1 MKFSDFN
8 LDPSLTE
15 GINSMGFTKPT
26 PVQEKAIP
34 EILKGRDLISF
45 AQTGTGKTA
54 AFLIPLINMIIQSG
68 DSGTVQAMIIVPT
81 RELALQIDQQMQGIS
96 YFTPVTSIAIYGGG
110 DGTTF
115 SQEKTALS
123 EGASV
128 IICTPGKMIAHLVHD
143 YVRLEKLKYLVLDEA
158 DRMLD
163 MGFYEDIVKI
173 TSNLP
178 ERRQNLLFAATM
190 PNDIR
195 KLASKVLNDP
205 VEVKIALSK
214 PVERI
219 LQIAYSLHE
228 NQKIPMIKRLVG
240 HDKLKSVIVFCAT
253 KSGTKQLARELKNA
267 KMPAEEI
274 HSDLDQRQREEVLN
288 AFRAKQ
294 VKILVAT
301 DVVSRG
307 IDIEDIDLIVNYDVP
322 NDSEDYIHRIGR
334 TARAETDGIAITFI
348 SPREQSSFAR
358 IENFLGKPVNKA
370 PVPADL
376 GDAPEYNPT
385 KKPHF
390 RKRAPKKG
398 RKK

>member
-1 MKFSDFN
+1 
-8 LDPSLTE
+8 
-15 GINSMGFTKPT
+15 
-26 PVQEKAIP
+26 
-34 EILKGRDLISF
+34 
-45 AQTGTGKTA
+45 
-54 AFLIPLINMIIQSG
+54 
-68 DSGTVQAMIIVPT
+68 
-81 RELALQIDQQMQGIS
+81 
-96 YFTPVTSIAIYGGG
+96 
-110 DGTTF
+110 
-115 SQEKTALS
+115 
-123 EGASV
+123 
-128 IICTPGKMIAHLVHD
+128 
-143 YVRLEKLKYLVLDEA
+143 
-158 DRMLD
+158 
-163 MGFYEDIVKI
+163 
-173 TSNLP
+173 
-178 ERRQNLLFAATM
+178 M

-195 KLASKVLNDP
+195 KLASKVLSDP

-219 LQIAYSLHE
+219 LQVAYSLHE

-240 HDKLKSVIVFCAT
+240 HEKLKSVIVFCST

-370 PVPADL
+370 PVPAEL

-390 RKRAPKKG
+390 RKRGPTKSR
-398 RKK
+398 RK